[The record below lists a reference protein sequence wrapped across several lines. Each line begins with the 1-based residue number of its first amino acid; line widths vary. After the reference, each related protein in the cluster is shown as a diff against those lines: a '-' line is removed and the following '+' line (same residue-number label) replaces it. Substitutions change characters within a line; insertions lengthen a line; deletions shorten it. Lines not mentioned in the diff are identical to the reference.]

1 MRRRLVLLAIPAV
14 LALVL
19 PTAGRAAFHN
29 RLVKSDPAAD
39 STVKSPRAI
48 RLWFAEKVDA
58 KLSSITV
65 MTADSTKVDAGKA
78 RTTDDPKSIAVDLAA
93 PLGAGAYQVVWRT
106 AGDDG
111 HAVRGRFRFS
121 VE

>member
-1 MRRRLVLLAIPAV
+1 MRRFALLAIPAV
-14 LALVL
+14 LVL
-19 PTAGRAAFHN
+19 SLPASGRALFHN

-39 STVKSPRAI
+39 STVAPPKAI

-65 MTADSTKVDAGKA
+65 LTADSAKVEAGKA
-78 RTTDDPKSIAVDLAA
+78 RGTGDPKSIAVDLAA
-93 PLGAGAYQVVWRT
+93 PLGTGAYQVIWRT

-111 HAVRGRFRFS
+111 HAVRGRYAFK
-121 VE
+121 VQ